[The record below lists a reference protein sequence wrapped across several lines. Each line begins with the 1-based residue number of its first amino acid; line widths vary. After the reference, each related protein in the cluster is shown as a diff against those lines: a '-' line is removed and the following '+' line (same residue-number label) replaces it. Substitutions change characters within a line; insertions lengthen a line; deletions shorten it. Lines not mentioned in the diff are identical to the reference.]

1 MSILLFLGTIE
12 CSVWCK
18 GKYTINSEDVACVNY
33 NISFHINKTLTTEL
47 NDVACS
53 VERCI
58 VKVIDF
64 DCVFTADEGNLSQQ
78 TPKEGS
84 CIGNV

>member
-33 NISFHINKTLTTEL
+33 NISFHINKTLTSKL

-53 VERCI
+53 IEKCI
-58 VKVIDF
+58 VKEINFDSVI
-64 DCVFTADEGNLSQQ
+64 TADEGNIA
-78 TPKEGS
+78 TKEGS
-84 CIGNV
+84 FIGNV